1 MINERHRRPIWKASA
16 ALSLLMIFLT
26 ALCSS
31 CEGGG
36 GITGGGEGD
45 SCRKDDDCNSD
56 LYCFGP
62 NRPNVCGIPPREL
75 CSFDMDCG
83 IGTFCHA
90 IADPC
95 SPDGIGS
102 ECKEPCTP
110 DSCGPSF
117 RCNQM
122 GACEPIP
129 CDDGFTCPDR
139 QKCDPPVVDASVAMH
154 ARSTGCVDITCSDDT
169 ACPREKSCVTG
180 YCQDGPGTCGE
191 LMAVP

>member
-1 MINERHRRPIWKASA
+1 MMNERHRRPTLKAGA
-16 ALSLLMIFLT
+16 ALSFLTIFLI

-75 CSFDMDCG
+75 CSSDMDCAM
-83 IGTFCHA
+83 GTVCHA
-90 IADPC
+90 IGDSC

-102 ECKEPCTP
+102 ECNAPCTA

-117 RCNQM
+117 RCNAM

-129 CDDGFTCPDR
+129 CDEGTMCSDR
-139 QKCDPPVVDASVAMH
+139 QKCDLEVAHASGAMH
-154 ARSTGCVDITCSDDT
+154 ARSTGCVNITCSDDM
-169 ACPREKSCVTG
+169 ACPMGKFCVTG
-180 YCQDGPGTCGE
+180 YCQDGLGTCGE